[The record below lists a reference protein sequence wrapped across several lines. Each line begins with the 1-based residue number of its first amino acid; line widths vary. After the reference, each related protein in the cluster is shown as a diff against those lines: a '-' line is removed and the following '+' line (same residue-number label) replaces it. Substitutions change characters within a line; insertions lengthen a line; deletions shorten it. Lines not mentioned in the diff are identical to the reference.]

1 MFGLGANELIIIG
14 VIILL
19 LFGGAKLPQLMKG
32 LGQGIGEFNK
42 GLQDSKK
49 AIREAADSS
58 KADQEDE
65 KTDTAKPQP
74 VAADTSTKTTS
85 KDA

>member
-1 MFGLGANELIIIG
+1 MFGLGSTELIIIA

-49 AIREAADSS
+49 ALRESADTKAAEEN
-58 KADQEDE
+58 AE
-65 KTDTAKPQP
+65 KP
-74 VAADTSTKTTS
+74 ADTSDKTVS
-85 KDA
+85 KDLSSSEIKNG